1 MDKQLQD
8 LIKELGEAINSSL
21 AESDRFAEIMGE
33 MERAGYEVFVVL
45 EASLGLRKNNDAAES
60 HNVEVPVP
68 VQHNVDSDGNLR
80 MTSADLE
87 FLRQLNISAT

>member
-1 MDKQLQD
+1 MDKQLQE

-45 EASLGLRKNNDAAES
+45 EASLGFRKNNDASES
-60 HNVEVPVP
+60 HNTEIPVP
-68 VQHNVDSDGNLR
+68 VQHEIDSGGNLR
-80 MTSADLE
+80 MTGADLE
-87 FLRQLNISAT
+87 FLRQLNISAA